1 MIEHGPAESIRTTVR
16 KCKGTAGR
24 VAKLLIGATCLF
36 ATGPALQSQQDP
48 VFSTDVKVVN
58 VLATVR
64 NKQGQIMRN
73 LTKDDFLLEENGHP
87 QTIRYFSQ
95 EYDLPLT
102 IGLVVDTSPSQA
114 RLLEEE
120 RSASYRFLDQ
130 VLREDKDLAFVIH
143 FDQEVELLQDLT
155 PSRRELSSALDALHV
170 KQPPYGYGG
179 GSPGGG
185 GGRPGSGGGGWPGG
199 GGGWPGGGGGWP
211 GGGGG
216 WPGRFPMPGPGGTP
230 GPVPGPRGR
239 GGNLGGGGTAFYDAV
254 YLASDEL
261 MRKQTGRKAL
271 IFLTDGVDNASRTNL
286 ERAIESAQRSD
297 TLVYTILYADPEAY
311 RNPGGYGRHVGGG
324 MGGGWPDTS
333 DAEMQLMEGRRVLAR
348 IAKETGARMFEVS
361 KNEPIGRVYSSIE
374 EELRNQYN
382 LGYTPDVEGE
392 GNGYH
397 RIRLATRQK
406 DLIVRSRE
414 GYYLGN

>member
-1 MIEHGPAESIRTTVR
+1 MTLQKDSPTLRIHAAGIHTTVCRR
-16 KCKGTAGR
+16 KSTIGR
-24 VAKLLIGATCLF
+24 VAKLLIAATCLF
-36 ATGPALQSQQDP
+36 ATGPSLQSQQDP

-64 NKQGQIMRN
+64 NKQGQIVRN

-130 VLREDKDLAFVIH
+130 VLREDKDLAFVMH

-155 PSRRELSSALDALHV
+155 SSRRELSSALDSLHV
-170 KQPPYGYGG
+170 KQQPYG
-179 GSPGGG
+179 SG
-185 GGRPGSGGGGWPGG
+185 GGRPGGG

-211 GGGGG
+211 GTGGG
-216 WPGRFPMPGPGGTP
+216 WPGGAGRFPMPGPGGTP
-230 GPVPGPRGR
+230 GPLPRPRGS
-239 GGNLGGGGTAFYDAV
+239 GGNLSGGGTAFYDAA

-297 TLVYTILYADPEAY
+297 TLVYTILYADAEAY
-311 RNPGGYGRHVGGG
+311 RNSGSYGRRGG
-324 MGGGWPDTS
+324 MGGGWPGTG
-333 DAEMQLMEGRRVLAR
+333 DAEMELMEGRRALGR

-361 KNEPIGRVYSSIE
+361 KNEPIGRVYSTIE
-374 EELRNQYN
+374 E
-382 LGYTPDVEGE
+382 
-392 GNGYH
+392 
-397 RIRLATRQK
+397 
-406 DLIVRSRE
+406 
-414 GYYLGN
+414 